1 MTARLLIVDDDPLV
15 LMVTGELL
23 ESSGYE
29 LDTATDGLA
38 AWEKLDGAPSR
49 FDLVLL
55 DKQMPRLGG
64 IPLLKRLKS
73 DPRFKDLPVIM
84 LTSDDRQE
92 DIIEG
97 LAAGAH
103 YYLTKPSTEEVLKA
117 VISSALDGL
126 RQKRELQEL
135 VGRQASNLSLLR
147 RAEFS
152 CRTLGEARDLA
163 LLLADASMSPER
175 TVTGYSELL
184 INAIEHGNL
193 GITYAEKGQLLVE
206 GRWMEEVEHRLGQPE
221 FAGRVVDV
229 KLEKGATSCRVTI
242 TDQGRGFDWSKYVD
256 FRPERVFDLHGRGIA
271 MSKAMSFDSLEYLG
285 NGNRVVATV
294 LFPVDRKGDPPEATA
309 S

>member
-1 MTARLLIVDDDPLV
+1 
-15 LMVTGELL
+15 MVTLELL
-23 ESSGYE
+23 ESTGY
-29 LDTATDGLA
+29 LLNAVADGMA
-38 AWEKLDGAPSR
+38 AWELLDGAPAR

-55 DKQMPRLGG
+55 DKQMPRLDG
-64 IPLLKRLKS
+64 ISLLKRLKA

-126 RQKRELQEL
+126 RQKRELREM
-135 VGRQASNLSLLR
+135 VGRQASNLTLLR
-147 RAEFS
+147 RAEFC
-152 CRTLGEARDLA
+152 CRTLAEARDLA
-163 LLLADASMSPER
+163 LLLADVSLCPER

-193 GITYAEKGQLLVE
+193 GISYAEKSQLLGE
-206 GRWMEEVEHRLGQPE
+206 GRWLEEVEARLQQPAY
-221 FAGRVVDV
+221 AGRVVDV
-229 KLEKGATSCRVTI
+229 TLEKGATSCSVTI
-242 TDQGRGFDWSKYVD
+242 ADQGPGFDWQMYVD

-271 MSKAMSFDSLEYLG
+271 MSRAMSFDSLEYLG
-285 NGNRVVATV
+285 SGNRVVATV
-294 LFPVDRKGDPPEATA
+294 NFPGLSRDTPPSDA
-309 S
+309 